1 MNFKFFGKGTE
12 IESRDRK
19 KCNKCHVYMKD
30 DNPNIQCD
38 YCLGLKTR
46 NVRKIG
52 VENK

>member
-1 MNFKFFGKGTE
+1 
-12 IESRDRK
+12 
-19 KCNKCHVYMKD
+19 MKD